1 MHGNIYR
8 KNFPGIWQEVFDI
21 INEKD
26 ANAKMMINDY
36 QVWKSSLFYQ
46 YYGKNQISQ
55 SFNRMNFFQIISADV
70 SQCFLDLVKE
80 EPLDYLGLQEVQN
93 F

>member
-21 INEKD
+21 INEED

-36 QVWKSSLFYQ
+36 QV
-46 YYGKNQISQ
+46 
-55 SFNRMNFFQIISADV
+55 
-70 SQCFLDLVKE
+70 
-80 EPLDYLGLQEVQN
+80 
-93 F
+93 